1 MNVTITKDSVSGCF
15 RVAGNLCYANVVKSA
30 RLGCGVIDKQPEVV
44 FDLQDV
50 IIDDDAVLALLINL
64 IRYAKKEQKTIH
76 FSHIPEKILDMA
88 KVSGLIELLPIL
100 SS

>member
-1 MNVTITKDSVSGCF
+1 MNVTITKDNVSGYF
-15 RVAGNLCYANVVKSA
+15 RVEGDLCYANVIKAA
-30 RLGCGVIDKQPEVV
+30 RLGCSVLDKQPEVV

-76 FSHIPEKILDMA
+76 FSHIPVKILDMA
-88 KVSGLIELLPIL
+88 KVSGLIELLPII
-100 SS
+100 